1 VAQEKEI
8 RMSRY
13 RDPLGHRMIEKLI
26 RDQAILALRM
36 QNEALPKDK
45 EGLELRRIEVERTKA
60 ETWNGQLPVNV
71 YAGAAIPFFNPQKGA

>member
-1 VAQEKEI
+1 
-8 RMSRY
+8 MSRY

-36 QNEALPKDK
+36 QNEALPKNK
-45 EGLELRRIEVERTKA
+45 EGLERRRIEVERTKA
-60 ETWNGQLPVNV
+60 EKWNGHLPVNV

>member
-1 VAQEKEI
+1 
-8 RMSRY
+8 MSRY

-60 ETWNGQLPVNV
+60 EKWNGQLTVNV

>member
-1 VAQEKEI
+1 
-8 RMSRY
+8 MSRY

-36 QNEALPKDK
+36 QNEAPAKNK

>member
-26 RDQAILALRM
+26 RDQAILALRL

>member
-1 VAQEKEI
+1 
-8 RMSRY
+8 MSRY
-13 RDPLGHRMIEKLI
+13 RDPLGHRMIENLI
-26 RDQAILALRM
+26 RDQDILALRM

>member
-1 VAQEKEI
+1 
-8 RMSRY
+8 MSRY

-26 RDQAILALRM
+26 RDQAILALRL

-45 EGLELRRIEVERTKA
+45 EGLELRRIEVERTKT
-60 ETWNGQLPVNV
+60 EKWNGQLPVNV

>member
-1 VAQEKEI
+1 
-8 RMSRY
+8 MSRY